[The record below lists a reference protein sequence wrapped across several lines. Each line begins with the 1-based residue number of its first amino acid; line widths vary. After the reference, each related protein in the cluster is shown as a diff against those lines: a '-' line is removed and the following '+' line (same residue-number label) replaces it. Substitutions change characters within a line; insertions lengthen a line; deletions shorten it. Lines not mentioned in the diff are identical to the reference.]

1 MQRVDCP
8 QLGFKGAELSI
19 HFTRRSAMKMA
30 AVVTASSLV
39 LAGCSRGDSN
49 EEASGGAENKDARVA
64 AVGLGDA
71 DTLLAL
77 GVTPSLVSPWGAQGD
92 VPANGVG
99 PWSQELIGDAKPD
112 VVYDTATGFTS
123 EVLEKI
129 SANDPSQIIAVNQ
142 AVDQQA
148 KTALEDIAPTTLK
161 PEGTENWLVPWRDQV
176 TTIADAVDK
185 KDKGEEL
192 IKETE
197 KAFEDFKSEHPELKG
212 KKAAIVMPYDGKL
225 GLYTSGDGRGQFI
238 ESMGFEIPQ
247 ALEGDSGEF
256 YRDIAPE
263 NFGDLNQVDYLFV
276 LDYHGAA
283 DVLKDDVTFKN
294 LPIMKEKKVVFMQED
309 VGNAMSMPNPVTIP
323 WAINKFGEALK

>member
-8 QLGFKGAELSI
+8 QLEFKGAELSI

-176 TTIADAVDK
+176 TT
-185 KDKGEEL
+185 
-192 IKETE
+192 
-197 KAFEDFKSEHPELKG
+197 
-212 KKAAIVMPYDGKL
+212 
-225 GLYTSGDGRGQFI
+225 GDGRGQFI

-247 ALEGDSGEF
+247 SLEGDSGEF